1 MKKIILAVAS
11 VLALGLVVGCKQQ
24 IEGSLNVTSTNF
36 NKSLDPVTTTKT
48 YVYSVSGSATSKG
61 KYVVYDK
68 AGKFNRVDQT
78 TTTVWTPKQDVSVT
92 EETNPNNNS
101 IIYTISAL
109 GDVTMTTE
117 TITKSSKD
125 ADPEKST
132 TVYNKVKNP
141 SLGLGD
147 VRKSITI
154 TKIDN
159 KFYTN
164 NADGTKK
171 VVEGVDFSA
180 AEIDLSKFN
189 DETSTESVYYRG
201 AEYNTTWDK
210 ASATPTDYISK
221 TTTTTSGYT
230 YDLKL
235 TRK

>member
-36 NKSLDPVTTTKT
+36 NKNLDASTTKT
-48 YVYSVSGSATSKG
+48 YVYSVSGTATQTTKQ
-61 KYVVYDK
+61 VTYDK
-68 AGKFNRVDQT
+68 ADKYNSNETT
-78 TTTVWTPKQDVSVT
+78 TTTVWTPTKDVAVT
-92 EETNPNNNS
+92 ETTDPNNNS
-101 IIYTISAL
+101 ITYTITAVGDATVTAESISKLSKDAVPVKSKSVTDKVQDPTL
-109 GDVTMTTE
+109 GDV
-117 TITKSSKD
+117 SK
-125 ADPEKST
+125 
-132 TVYNKVKNP
+132 
-141 SLGLGD
+141 
-147 VRKSITI
+147 RITI

-159 KFYTN
+159 KFYIN
-164 NADGTKK
+164 NTDGTKK

-180 AEIDLSKFN
+180 AEIDFSKFS
-189 DETSTESVYYRG
+189 DETSTEAVSYNGAVYDYS
-201 AEYNTTWDK
+201 WDK